1 MKNIDRRKW
10 LRTVGLS
17 SGFAL
22 VGGFEALALD
32 LPSKPYVADTLI
44 KLSSN
49 ENPYGPSKRVRDVI
63 TNSFDDACRY
73 PFGML
78 GDLAKQIAEKEGVS
92 KDHVVITGGST
103 EGIES
108 CRIDLRT

>member
-22 VGGFEALALD
+22 MGGLEALAIETPKINKSTNGL
-32 LPSKPYVADTLI
+32 V

-49 ENPYGPSKRVRDVI
+49 ENPYGPSARVR
-63 TNSFDDACRY
+63 
-73 PFGML
+73 
-78 GDLAKQIAEKEGVS
+78 KEG
-92 KDHVVITGGST
+92 DYQYF
-103 EGIES
+103 
-108 CRIDLRT
+108 